1 VSTTAQLFRTWPVLL
16 LLPALAA
23 AAQPAIIDDDGQ
35 SLALSQPATRIV
47 SLSPGATAMLFA
59 AGAGDRVVGTAAY
72 SDEPAAA
79 RAIQRIGDSQGY
91 DLERILSLRPD
102 VIVVWSGGTNAAQIE
117 LLQRA
122 GLRVYRH
129 RVQQLDDVPGA
140 VLRLGALAGTAESA
154 RHAAQQ
160 LQIRIQ
166 RLRNAPRR
174 ADRLTVLL
182 QVWDQ
187 PVYTVGGR
195 QLLTDALAACGY
207 RNAYGDLRDA
217 GPAVTLESVLARDP
231 AIIVAV
237 APDLR
242 SADSWLQAAE
252 IPALQATRNDR
263 AAGADGSRFSR
274 LGPEA
279 IDASEALCAR
289 LNAIR

>member
-1 VSTTAQLFRTWPVLL
+1 LRTWPVLL
-16 LLPALAA
+16 LFLLPALTA
-23 AAQPAIIDDDGQ
+23 AAQPAIVDDEGHL
-35 SLALSQPATRIV
+35 LALSQPATRIV

-59 AGAGDRVVGTAAY
+59 AGAGDRIVGTAAY

-129 RVQQLDDVPGA
+129 RVEQLDDVPAA
-140 VLRLGALAGTAESA
+140 VLRLGALAGTAQPA
-154 RHAAQQ
+154 RQAAQQ
-160 LQIRIQ
+160 LQERIQ
-166 RLRNAPRR
+166 RLRDTPRR
-174 ADRLTVLL
+174 ADRPTVLL

-187 PVYTVGGR
+187 PVYTVGGK

-237 APDLR
+237 APDQR
-242 SADSWLQAAE
+242 SAEGWLQRWRQ
-252 IPALQATRNDR
+252 IPALQAVRNDR
-263 AAGADGSRFSR
+263 LLALTDQRFSR
-274 LGPEA
+274 LGPEV
-279 IDASEALCAR
+279 IDATEALCAR
-289 LNAIR
+289 LAAMR